1 MKMRETKIKVLNE
14 YNKAALDMA
23 YSMGATDEN
32 AKEIAGKL
40 RLVDVAEY
48 VKQRGAKDV

>member
-1 MKMRETKIKVLNE
+1 MKETKIKVLNL

-23 YSMGATDEN
+23 YNMGATKKN

-40 RLVDVAEY
+40 KLVDVVAY
-48 VKQRGAKDV
+48 VKQRGAKNV